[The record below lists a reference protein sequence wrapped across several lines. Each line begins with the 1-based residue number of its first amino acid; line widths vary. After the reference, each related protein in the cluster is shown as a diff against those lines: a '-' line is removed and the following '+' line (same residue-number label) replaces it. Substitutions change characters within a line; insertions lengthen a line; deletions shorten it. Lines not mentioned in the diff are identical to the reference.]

1 MFLWYN
7 HPSSCTE
14 VNCLMLLASYFSQP
28 SWLCLI
34 DPLKR
39 GHGPFLSLD
48 VLFCFSSWH
57 FLSLLSSGMDSTA
70 WTQNALPWN
79 THKCTCG
86 RLVMPGL
93 QMLNHRETLELH
105 LKGRL
110 TLALWVFWGNS
121 ALISST
127 HVSGVRIQSSLPAA
141 RLPTGQKISWQ
152 RLFPFSNDYDFVLF
166 GTSVGFMLLSRD
178 PLIAEKKAKL
188 DRPNQSSIWR
198 IWWCCN
204 CTSCRAKM
212 SLPLNKHTSSWLPVC
227 SCKHA
232 RKSFLSTQKK
242 NNRGKKTVCS
252 FKKRSVSTEKKEVG
266 GFFFF
271 HELFLKDWTARCK
284 QWSSS

>member
-28 SWLCLI
+28 SWLTLI

-39 GHGPFLSLD
+39 DHGPFVSLD
-48 VLFCFSSWH
+48 VLFFFSRHGTS
-57 FLSLLSSGMDSTA
+57 FLCWVQGWIVRLEHKTLFHGTPTMHLWTPCYA
-70 WTQNALPWN
+70 WTTDAEPQRDTRAASKGAGWPWPSEF
-79 THKCTCG
+79 
-86 RLVMPGL
+86 L
-93 QMLNHRETLELH
+93 
-105 LKGRL
+105 
-110 TLALWVFWGNS
+110 GNS
-121 ALISST
+121 TLIPST
-127 HVSGVRIQSSLPAA
+127 LVSGVRIQSSLHAA
-141 RLPTGQKISWQ
+141 RLPTGQKIFWQ

-166 GTSVGFMLLSRD
+166 GTSVGFMLVLRD
-178 PLIAEKKAKL
+178 SLIVEKKAKL

-242 NNRGKKTVCS
+242 NNRGKNCMQ
-252 FKKRSVSTEKKEVG
+252 F
-266 GFFFF
+266 
-271 HELFLKDWTARCK
+271 
-284 QWSSS
+284 